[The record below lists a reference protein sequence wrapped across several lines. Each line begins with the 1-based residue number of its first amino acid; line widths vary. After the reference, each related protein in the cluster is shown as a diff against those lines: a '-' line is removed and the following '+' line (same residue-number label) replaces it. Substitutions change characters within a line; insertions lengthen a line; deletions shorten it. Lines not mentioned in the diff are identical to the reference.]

1 MYDDLISILLQ
12 SCLSKIVIDLLYVV
26 RGTENY
32 IRHGYLIVFLINYI
46 GVEINYLNFLFAY
59 MIKPHLANVLLIT
72 RGSVGI

>member
-46 GVEINYLNFLFAY
+46 GAEINYLNFLFAY
-59 MIKPHLANVLLIT
+59 MI
-72 RGSVGI
+72 

>member
-59 MIKPHLANVLLIT
+59 MI
-72 RGSVGI
+72 